1 MWFRAIKMGFYIHE
15 YLHRFTRRT
24 IRGGEG
30 NDYIVRE
37 SYIFD
42 IQADLFDA
50 EATVASGGST
60 GAVLQG
66 GGPIMSDQARDHV
79 YEGACFSA
87 G

>member
-1 MWFRAIKMGFYIHE
+1 V
-15 YLHRFTRRT
+15 
-24 IRGGEG
+24 
-30 NDYIVRE
+30 NDFIVRE

-50 EATVASGGST
+50 AATVAGGGST
-60 GAVLQG
+60 GSVLLA
-66 GGPIMSDQARDHV
+66 GPIMSDQARDHV